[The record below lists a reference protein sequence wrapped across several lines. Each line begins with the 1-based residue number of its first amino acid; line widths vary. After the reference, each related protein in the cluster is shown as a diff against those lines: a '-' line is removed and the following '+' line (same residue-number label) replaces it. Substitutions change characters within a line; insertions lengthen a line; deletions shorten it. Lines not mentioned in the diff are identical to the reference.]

1 MLKLVSGGFAL
12 ALVAA
17 PVSAETLPLV
27 AGTVRMIDKAN
38 HNLAIEHDAIPNLQ
52 VGNSTM
58 VFRVGR
64 SELFHNVKV
73 GEKVRF
79 TATRMDGRATVVSLL
94 AEEAMLDG
102 GSCE

>member
-12 ALVAA
+12 ALLAA
-17 PVSAETLPLV
+17 PALAETLPLV

-38 HNLAIEHDAIPNLQ
+38 HNLAIEHD
-52 VGNSTM
+52 GNSTM